1 MTRNKAAVE
10 ELPPRAPA
18 ASPAAGASG
27 LVSPGEIERKV
38 AGSVVGA
45 AIGDALGA
53 PLELWSKEKVAGH
66 PQGTEWID
74 GLIPF
79 VDRPTSPHGVWRTD
93 APLGTATDDTRLNQV
108 VVEAGIKYGR
118 TLTSKLLAAEYV
130 DRYVN
135 HERYYP
141 GYGELARQQF
151 MLFSSIACG
160 VLDIESPVFP
170 GVPPHVLR
178 SALHG
183 RDEPTLAGLY
193 NMRAAGLFHAGD
205 PEAAYRFAFELD
217 FLDIGYARDA
227 TAILAAMIAAG
238 FDARLSPRQAI
249 RRGFEIDPYR
259 FHDWAPGPWPGPWT
273 PRTMVTQLT
282 RFFELAET
290 AASDRD
296 FVQAVSREVRHLP
309 RWSAIDALCV
319 PVAAAYRANG
329 EPKRAM
335 LMAVNDRYLDE
346 HDAFAGFRDI
356 DCMGTV
362 CGALCGAL
370 TGIDAFPAEW
380 VEPVVAANREVYGF
394 DVRRSAH
401 QLFATLYG

>member
-1 MTRNKAAVE
+1 MLLSARVHSKF
-10 ELPPRAPA
+10 L
-18 ASPAAGASG
+18 
-27 LVSPGEIERKV
+27 
-38 AGSVVGA
+38 GSIVGS

-53 PLELWSKEKVAGH
+53 PLELWKPEQIAKH
-66 PQGTEWID
+66 PQGTDWIE
-74 GLIPF
+74 GLLPWAA
-79 VDRPTSPHGVWRTD
+79 REPHPHGVWRAN

-118 TLTSKLLAAEYV
+118 ALTSKLLAAEYV

-160 VLDIESPVFP
+160 VLEMESPIFP

-193 NMRAAGLFHAGD
+193 NMRAAGLFRYGD
-205 PEAAYRFAFELD
+205 PDAAYTFAFELD
-217 FLDIGYARDA
+217 FLDIGYGRDA
-227 TAILAAMIAAG
+227 MAILAAMIAAG
-238 FDARLSPRQAI
+238 FDETLTPREAI
-249 RRGFEIDPYR
+249 RRGLETDPYR
-259 FHDWAPGPWPGPWT
+259 FHDWAPGPWTGPWT
-273 PRTMVTQLT
+273 PRTMVTRLQRFLT
-282 RFFELAET
+282 LAEEDT
-290 AASDRD
+290 SDREL
-296 FVQAVSREVRHLP
+296 VLALSREVRHLP
-309 RWSAIDALCV
+309 RWSPIDALGV

-329 EPKRAM
+329 DPQRAM
-335 LMAVNDRYLDE
+335 MIAVNDRYLDE
-346 HDAFAGFRDI
+346 QDQFAGFRDI

-370 TGIDAFPAEW
+370 TGIEAFPHEW
-380 VEPVVAANREVYGF
+380 VEPVVAANREEYGF
-394 DVRRSAH
+394 DVRQSAER
-401 QLFATLYG
+401 LFEALYV